1 MRLHENKTLFRQAV
15 SATVAQLNIPEIF
28 IEKDY
33 WVTYALHAI
42 FHDPIGEE
50 TVFKGGTALSKCFGL
65 IERFSGDIDLVV
77 KRREGETD
85 NQLKRKIKRIGQV
98 VIPTLPEFEVEG
110 LTRKMGMNRKTA
122 HEYPQLFAGR
132 FGQARN
138 VIVVEATWYGYSEPY
153 SSHPLSSYIYDMMN
167 KQGQKEMIKEFGLLP
182 FQVNVLQVNRTLC
195 EKIMSLVRFCYTETP
210 IDDLKMKIRHIYDLH
225 KMLSD
230 QEISSFFDSDE
241 FTALLLKVARDDVE
255 SFKNNNDWLAHHPAE
270 ALLFHDVEECWSSL
284 KTTYTDD
291 FSGLVYG
298 ALPDEV
304 LIINTLTRI
313 KERLLRVQWNL
324 CDDER

>member
-15 SATVAQLNIPEIF
+15 IATAAKLNIPEIF

-42 FHDPIGEE
+42 FHDPIAEE

-65 IERFSGDIDLVV
+65 IERFSEDIDLVV
-77 KRREGETD
+77 KRRDGETD
-85 NQLKRKIKRIGQV
+85 NHLKRKIKKIGKV
-98 VIPTLPEFEVEG
+98 VAAPMLPEFEVAG
-110 LTRKMGMNRKTA
+110 LTRKMGMNRKTV
-122 HEYPQLFAGR
+122 HKHPQLFDGR

-138 VIVVEATWYGYSEPY
+138 VIVVETTWYGYSEPY
-153 SSHPLSSYIYDMMN
+153 SPHVLSSYIHDMMEE
-167 KQGQKEMIKEFGLLP
+167 QGQNGKIEEFGLRP

-210 IDDLKMKIRHIYDLH
+210 MEDLKMKIRHVYDLH
-225 KMLSD
+225 KILGN
-230 QEISSFFDSDE
+230 QELSSFFDSDE

-255 SFKNNNDWLAHHPAE
+255 SFRNNNDWLTHHPAE
-270 ALLFHDVEECWSSL
+270 ALLFHDVEECWGGL
-284 KTTYTDD
+284 KATYTDD

-298 ALPDEV
+298 ELPGEQ
-304 LIINTLTRI
+304 LILKTLTQI
-313 KERLLRVQWNL
+313 KERLLKVEWNL
-324 CDDER
+324 